1 MSLDQIETGKTVR
14 IDHIEAGH
22 GLKNRLAAMG
32 LLADQPIRVMLND
45 HRGQVIIA
53 VKNSRVVLKPGM
65 VVTVEPGIYL
75 PGWGGV
81 RIEDDVLVTRAG
93 REVLTHLPKQ
103 FDEVVVG

>member
-1 MSLDQIETGKTVR
+1 MKTKSDKEHVPMSLDQIETGKTVR

-53 VKNSRVVLKPGM
+53 VKNSRVVLGRGM
-65 VVTVEPGIYL
+65 SHKIF
-75 PGWGGV
+75 V
-81 RIEDDVLVTRAG
+81 R
-93 REVLTHLPKQ
+93 
-103 FDEVVVG
+103 